1 MRFSLSRILEF
12 LPAFQ
17 SQPFGFRLRYVDI
30 GADAVSLT
38 PIVLVGYSEC
48 VSHDAG
54 KQKFFRPLQ
63 EGGMGFREVTGLA
76 KWSDVLRCV
85 FASML
90 EVSTMIDLDE
100 A

>member
-1 MRFSLSRILEF
+1 MEARS
-12 LPAFQ
+12 PV
-17 SQPFGFRLRYVDI
+17 FGIHV
-30 GADAVSLT
+30 GATALT

-54 KQKFFRPLQ
+54 KQKFFGSLQ
-63 EGGMGFREVTGLA
+63 EGGMGFCEMTGLA

-90 EVSTMIDLDE
+90 EVPTMIDLDE

>member
-1 MRFSLSRILEF
+1 M
-12 LPAFQ
+12 
-17 SQPFGFRLRYVDI
+17 LRVTGI
-30 GADAVSLT
+30 GTDSVSLT

-54 KQKFFRPLQ
+54 KQKFFGPLQ
-63 EGGMGFREVTGLA
+63 EGGMGFCEMTGLA

-85 FASML
+85 FASMV
-90 EVSTMIDLDE
+90 EVPTMIDLDE